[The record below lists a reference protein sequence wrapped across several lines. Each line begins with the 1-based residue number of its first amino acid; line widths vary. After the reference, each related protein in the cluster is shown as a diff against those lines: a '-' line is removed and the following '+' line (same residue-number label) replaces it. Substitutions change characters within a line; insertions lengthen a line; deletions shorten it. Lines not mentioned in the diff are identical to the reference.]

1 MLPMGTFEGF
11 PPEGPRFYAELETNN
26 TRDWW
31 LEHKDVYERAVH
43 EPMLALLDALSEE
56 FGPGKA
62 FRPNRDVR
70 FSPDKS
76 PYKTY
81 QGGFVALAEG
91 IGYYLHLDATG
102 LMVGGGFHA
111 HTPETVA
118 RFRRA
123 VDSEASGK
131 ELERVVGEVQDAGF
145 TVGGER
151 LKTVPRE
158 FPKDHPRAELLKHK
172 SITAGITF
180 GEPDWLGQPAAQ
192 DRIRDRWRQLRPFVE
207 WLGEHVGPAAGRA

>member
-1 MLPMGTFEGF
+1 MLGMGAFEGF
-11 PPEGPRFYAELETNN
+11 PADGPRFYAELEHNN
-26 TRDWW
+26 SRDWW
-31 LEHKDVYERAVH
+31 LEHKDVYEQAVH
-43 EPMLALLDALSEE
+43 EPMLALLDAMSEE

-70 FSPDKS
+70 FSRDKS

-81 QGGFVALAEG
+81 QGGFVAAAEG

-123 VDSEASGK
+123 VDDGGPGG
-131 ELERVVGEVQDAGF
+131 ELESVMQDVEGAGF
-145 TVGGER
+145 TVGGEK

-172 SITAGITF
+172 SLTAGITF
-180 GEPDWLGQPAAQ
+180 GEPDWLGEPAAEE
-192 DRIRDRWRQLRPFVE
+192 RIRERWRQLRPLVE
-207 WLGEHVGPAAGRA
+207 WLAKHVA

>member
-1 MLPMGTFEGF
+1 MASFEGF
-11 PPEGPRFYAELETNN
+11 PAEGPRFYAELEQNN

-43 EPMLALLDALSEE
+43 EPMLALLDAMSEE

-70 FSPDKS
+70 FSRDKS
-76 PYKTY
+76 PYKTH
-81 QGGFVALAEG
+81 QGGFVAAAEG

-118 RFRRA
+118 RFRRG
-123 VDSEASGK
+123 VDAPDPGT
-131 ELERVVGEVQDAGF
+131 ELEAVVRGLEDAGF
-145 TVGGER
+145 EIGGER

-158 FPKDHPRAELLKHK
+158 FPKDHPRAELLKYK
-172 SITAGITF
+172 SLTAGIAF
-180 GEPDWLGQPAAQ
+180 GEPEWLGKPAAEE
-192 DRIRDRWRQLRPFVE
+192 RIRERWRQLRPLVE
-207 WLGEHVGPAAGRA
+207 WLAQHVA